1 MTQSTSNSIASSL
14 FEPFRYGSLALQN
27 RIVMAP
33 MTRTFSPGG
42 VPGADVAA
50 YYRRRA
56 EGGVGLILT
65 EGTWIP
71 HASAS
76 NEENAPRFYGDDALN
91 GWRAVVD
98 AVHAAGSKIMP
109 QLWHVGLTHRPK
121 AANIYDDVAEDF
133 SARLSPS
140 GFVGVGDKIAEG
152 MSIADGEA
160 IIAAYAEAAATARQ
174 VGFDGVEIHGAH
186 GYLVDQFFWSETNR
200 RDDRWGGRALGERAA
215 FGVDLIRAIRGAVG
229 PDFPIILRFSQWKLQ
244 DFAARLAE
252 TPEELATLLCPLA
265 DAGVD
270 IFHASQ
276 RRFWLPDFDGSPLN
290 LAGWAKKLTGKP
302 SITVGSVGLD
312 KEMLETG
319 ADPQTQAQVGAIDG
333 LIEMLE
339 RGDFDLVAVGRAL
352 IADAEWPQKVRDG
365 RFGDLKPFDA
375 GLLAAL
381 V

>member
-1 MTQSTSNSIASSL
+1 
-14 FEPFRYGSLALQN
+14 
-27 RIVMAP
+27 MAP

-76 NEENAPRFYGDDALN
+76 NEENAPRFYGDDALD

-133 SARLSPS
+133 SVRLSPS

-160 IIAAYAEAAATARQ
+160 IIAAYAEAAATARRI
-174 VGFDGVEIHGAH
+174 GFDGVEIHGAH

-200 RDDRWGGRALGERAA
+200 RDDRWGGRRLGERAA
-215 FGVDLIRAIRGAVG
+215 FGVDLIRAIRVAVG

-276 RRFWLPDFDGSPLN
+276 RRFWLPEFDGSPLN

-352 IADAEWPQKVRDG
+352 IADAEWPQKVSEG
-365 RFGDLKPFDA
+365 RFSDLKPFDA